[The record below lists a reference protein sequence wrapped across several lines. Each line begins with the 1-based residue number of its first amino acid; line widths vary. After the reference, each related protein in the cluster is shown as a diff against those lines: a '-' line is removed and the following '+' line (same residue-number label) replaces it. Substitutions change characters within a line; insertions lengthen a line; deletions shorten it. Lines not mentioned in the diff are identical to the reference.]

1 MENKKRGRGRPK
13 GSKNKKTLQKEKELQ
28 KQHQP
33 TPTPI
38 EVKDAPLKTEL
49 EELME
54 WAANNRTF
62 FFNAGKKERKDI
74 GRMYRLYNL
83 LTGLNQQPGKCGACN
98 GNIQLWLRKKLF

>member
-1 MENKKRGRGRPK
+1 MEETNYHDNKNIKMKKGPGRPR
-13 GSKNKKTLQKEKELQ
+13 KT
-28 KQHQP
+28 P
-33 TPTPI
+33 TPTPTATPSTTPP
-38 EVKDAPLKTEL
+38 VKTEL

-54 WAANNRTF
+54 WAAENRTF

>member
-1 MENKKRGRGRPK
+1 MENKRKPGRPK
-13 GSKNKKTLQKEKELQ
+13 GSKNIKIKIIKDTPKDI
-28 KQHQP
+28 P
-33 TPTPI
+33 TPTPTPTI
-38 EVKDAPLKTEL
+38 TPTPVIKTEL

-54 WAANNRTF
+54 WAGNNRPF
-62 FFNAGKKERKDI
+62 FFNGGKKDRKDI